1 MPHRTGPLCST
12 LAPVTQDRNTRQ
24 QHNFGFACRL
34 PFRDL
39 ANDQLGDLGWV
50 RSGGEKG
57 VSFADSDPDTTS
69 LHAHKRTGS
78 LAQQTRTHY
87 VLLHRRVCAK
97 SLQSCLMLC
106 DPMDSSL
113 PGSSVRGISQARIL
127 EWVAISSFPSP
138 RDLPNPGKISVQIS
152 LQDSPFNCFRYIFRI
167 AGSYGNS
174 VFNFWRSCQIAFHR
188 GYTTLHSH
196 QQCTRVPV
204 SPYPCQH

>member
-1 MPHRTGPLCST
+1 MLTSKDKKSTKQALAPATGQRLNSIFSLSLQKAPHRTCPLCST

-57 VSFADSDPDTTS
+57 VSFADSDPNTTS

-106 DPMDSSL
+106 DPMDRSL

-127 EWVAISSFPSP
+127 EWVAMSSSRGSSPP
-138 RDLPNPGKISVQIS
+138 RDRTCISHV
-152 LQDSPFNCFRYIFRI
+152 
-167 AGSYGNS
+167 
-174 VFNFWRSCQIAFHR
+174 SCLGRQALCCEHHLRCIE
-188 GYTTLHSH
+188 T
-196 QQCTRVPV
+196 
-204 SPYPCQH
+204 